1 VALGQ
6 SLSQMAT
13 PRRRTITCD
22 VAALSAHPDAATID
36 ALARLA
42 LLMRRDGIEIVLRGA
57 SIELVELI
65 AFVGLTDVLRVES
78 RRQPE
83 QRKQGLGVEEE
94 RELHDPAP

>member
-1 VALGQ
+1 
-6 SLSQMAT
+6 MAT

-22 VAALSAHPDAATID
+22 VAALSAQPDAATID
-36 ALARLA
+36 ALARLS

-65 AFVGLTDVLRVES
+65 AFVGLTDVLSVES
-78 RRQPE
+78 HRQPE

-94 RELHDPAP
+94 RELHDPPP